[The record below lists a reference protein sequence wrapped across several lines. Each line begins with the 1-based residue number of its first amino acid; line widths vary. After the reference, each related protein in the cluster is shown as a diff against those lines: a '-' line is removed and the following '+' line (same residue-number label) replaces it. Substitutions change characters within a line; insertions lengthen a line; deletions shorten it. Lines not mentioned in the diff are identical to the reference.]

1 MSRKARLLT
10 RLLSLLAV
18 IIPTS
23 VILTPQPASAGTC
36 YQMSN
41 GYWVCNAIMNKYFGL
56 GGWNWAYPVTN
67 ETGTSDGIGAYNHFN
82 EWVSGRPSTASI
94 YWTEATGTWKVNGAI
109 RDKWGWMGWER
120 SPLGYPTGDES
131 DPAYTPI
138 TQRFQNGMIV
148 FTPERGALEV
158 HGAIAHVWIDLGYF
172 WSVGL
177 PQTDERGTPDGVG
190 RYNHFDNGSIYWH
203 PSWGAFPIPNPIRDR
218 WASLGWEQGSLG
230 YPQGFPYQDGDYL
243 ITQNFV
249 GGYITCVNEP
259 GGYCSYYVY

>member
-148 FTPERGALEV
+148 FTPERGPWKSTGRSPTCGSTWATS
-158 HGAIAHVWIDLGYF
+158 GASGCPRPTNAEHR
-172 WSVGL
+172 
-177 PQTDERGTPDGVG
+177 TA
-190 RYNHFDNGSIYWH
+190 
-203 PSWGAFPIPNPIRDR
+203 WGATTTSTTGPSIGIRAGAHSRSPIRSGTDGPASAGSKDR
-218 WASLGWEQGSLG
+218 SDTRKDFRTKMGTTSSHRTSWAATS
-230 YPQGFPYQDGDYL
+230 P
-243 ITQNFV
+243 V
-249 GGYITCVNEP
+249 
-259 GGYCSYYVY
+259 